1 MSRDSGAPS
10 MGPRSDER
18 GNEFRGIILRER
30 KGSLQW
36 GRAQMSA
43 EIQPR
48 IRQLI
53 SAASL
58 QWGRAQMSAE
68 MFVLLVPV
76 KRAGLPS
83 MGPRS
88 DERGNFHSGCVGSWG
103 SGFLQWG
110 RAQMSAEIVFRTGA
124 K

>member
-30 KGSLQW
+30 KG
-36 GRAQMSA
+36 
-43 EIQPR
+43 
-48 IRQLI
+48 
-53 SAASL
+53 SL